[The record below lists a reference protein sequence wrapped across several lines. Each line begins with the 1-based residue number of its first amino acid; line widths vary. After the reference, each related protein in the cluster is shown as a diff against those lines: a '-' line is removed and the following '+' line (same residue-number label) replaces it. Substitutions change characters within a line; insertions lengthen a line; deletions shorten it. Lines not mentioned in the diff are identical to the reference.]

1 MQCIFEVES
10 VNRYRAPPL
19 TIIDTILSTIQFYT
33 HSIIKKEIILA
44 SSVDI
49 KKTLPKAQRIQGIEY
64 FDSFNIFSSK
74 QKPALK
80 SWSNFSLVLFGK
92 GQEKHQGGINCGVGS
107 PHTNCGF
114 WSNRALL
121 YFALSVR
128 PFVLRHRRDISTFLD
143 ILMVYNMKTIYFLNA
158 YHLG

>member
-1 MQCIFEVES
+1 MRRRVQCIFEVGS

-64 FDSFNIFSSK
+64 FDSFNIFSSE

-107 PHTNCGF
+107 PFHCF
-114 WSNRALL
+114 WLAVRKRLL
-121 YFALSVR
+121 YKKIIIL
-128 PFVLRHRRDISTFLD
+128 TFR
-143 ILMVYNMKTIYFLNA
+143 NKTASSF
-158 YHLG
+158 